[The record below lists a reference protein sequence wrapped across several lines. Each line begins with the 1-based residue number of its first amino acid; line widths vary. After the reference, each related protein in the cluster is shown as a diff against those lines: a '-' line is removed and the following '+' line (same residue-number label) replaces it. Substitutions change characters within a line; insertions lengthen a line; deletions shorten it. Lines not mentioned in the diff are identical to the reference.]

1 MLISK
6 LQDFIVRSYNNPATL
21 KRTIYVEGSS
31 GIGKSQV
38 IHQASEALRA
48 QYPDEWQDVVD
59 LRLSQ
64 CDVTDLRGVPS
75 IVEGR
80 THWNPPAF
88 FPKAGTR
95 GIFFMDEI
103 TSAPPSMQA
112 VAYQIALDR
121 VGIPDGWLVV
131 AAGNKQSDRG
141 VTFTMAA
148 PLLNRMTKISA
159 DTEIDSFLAHYM
171 KCGKRPEIAA
181 FLHERRDFMH
191 KFDGKAAGEQFPT
204 PRAWFAASDHLDMC
218 TDPSERVEVIKGDV
232 GHEAAAQLE
241 AFLRVWETMPKLDAI
256 YKDPDSV
263 EVPKE
268 LNVKY
273 CVAMGIASSLTKD
286 NFNAGYKF
294 LKRMPKEFQTL
305 SVRLAYNR
313 DKTIALAGVAFAE
326 WALDNQSAFN

>member
-6 LQDFIVRSYNNPATL
+6 IQDFIVRSYGNENTK
-21 KRTIYVEGSS
+21 KRTIYIEGAS

-38 IHQASEALRA
+38 IHQASDALKA
-48 QYPDEWQDVVD
+48 QFPEEWCGIID

-75 IVEGR
+75 VVEGR
-80 THWNPPAF
+80 THWNPPNF
-88 FPKAGTR
+88 FPREGTR

-121 VGIPDGWLVV
+121 VGIPDGWMVI
-131 AAGNKQSDRG
+131 AAGNSQSDRG

-148 PLLNRMTKISA
+148 PLLNRMTKIDA
-159 DTEIDSFLAHYM
+159 ATELDSFITHYLR
-171 KCGKRPEIAA
+171 CGKRPEIAA

-191 KFDGKAAGEQFPT
+191 KFDGKAAGQQFPS
-204 PRAWFAASDHLDMC
+204 PRAWFAASDHIDLC
-218 TDPSERVEVIKGDV
+218 TDPSERVEVITGDV
-232 GHEAAAQLE
+232 GAEAASQLE

-263 EVPKE
+263 PVPKE

-273 CVAMGIASSLTKD
+273 CIAMGIAASITKD
-286 NFNAGYKF
+286 NFAQGYQY

-305 SVRLAYNR
+305 SIRLAYAR
-313 DKTIALAGVAFAE
+313 DKSIATAGKAFAE
-326 WALDNQSAFN
+326 WAVANQNAFQ

>member
-6 LQDFIVRSYNNPATL
+6 LSDFLVRSYNNPNTA
-21 KRTIYVEGSS
+21 KRTVYLEGSS

-38 IHQASEALRA
+38 IHQTSDLLAK
-48 QYPDEWQDVVD
+48 QYPAEWAGIID

-75 IVEGR
+75 VTEGR
-80 THWNPPAF
+80 TTWNPPDF
-88 FPKAGTR
+88 FPRKGTR

-112 VAYQIALDR
+112 VAYQLALDR
-121 VGIPDGWLVV
+121 IGIPDGWLVV

-148 PLLNRMTKISA
+148 PLLNRMTKI
-159 DTEIDSFLAHYM
+159 DVETEVDSFLNYYI

-191 KFDGKAAGEQFPT
+191 KFDGKSAGQQFPS
-204 PRAWFAASDHLDMC
+204 PRAWFAASDHLDLC
-218 TDPSERVEVIKGDV
+218 TDPSERVEVLSGDV
-232 GHEAAAQLE
+232 GSEAAAQLE
-241 AFLRVWETMPKLDAI
+241 AFLRVWETMPKLDLI

-263 EVPKE
+263 QVPTQ

-273 CVAMGIASSLTKD
+273 CVAMGIASSLSKA
-286 NFNAGYKF
+286 NFNNGYKY
-294 LKRMPKEFQTL
+294 LARMPAEFMTL
-305 SVRLAYNR
+305 AIRMAYQR
-313 DKTIALAGVAFAE
+313 DNTIADSGAMFAK
-326 WALDNQSAFN
+326 WAIDNQSAFR